1 MDEDVARLV
10 SEAAAHQL
18 AVHRAAARQR
28 CAPLLDTALTMQQL
42 RAVLLV
48 ALDGPLTGHDLAD
61 RLGVSTATTSGLVD
75 RLVERGAVERT
86 DDPGDRR
93 VRRVRLTGAGARV
106 VRELTEAGREASDR
120 VLLQL
125 DVEDLRALV
134 RGLAAVR
141 AVVEREAAAAAD
153 RDRGVPLGAGRG

>member
-1 MDEDVARLV
+1 MDDEVAALAA
-10 SEAAAHQL
+10 EAAEHQL

-28 CAPLLDTALTMQQL
+28 SAPLMSTALTMQQL

-48 ALDGPLTGHDLAD
+48 DLEGPLTGHALAE

-75 RLVERGAVERT
+75 RLVEHGVVART
-86 DDPGDRR
+86 EDPADRR
-93 VRRVRLTGAGARV
+93 VRRVA
-106 VRELTEAGREASDR
+106 LTEAGARTVRELADAGRAMSDHL
-120 VLLQL
+120 LLQL

-141 AVVEREAAAAAD
+141 AVVERE
-153 RDRGVPLGAGRG
+153 REGGRG